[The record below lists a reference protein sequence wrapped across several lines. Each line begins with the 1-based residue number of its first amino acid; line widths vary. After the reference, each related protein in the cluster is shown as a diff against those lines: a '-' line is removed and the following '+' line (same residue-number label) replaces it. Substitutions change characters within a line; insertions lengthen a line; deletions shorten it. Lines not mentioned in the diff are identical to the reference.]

1 MIDFCTNNEAHLG
14 DLVERN
20 KINKD
25 SKETAKARKVKSSAI
40 TLVIKHLLV
49 QPHTSASLVQKI
61 GIYSSSHISHCLRKL
76 KKAGLIGAVWDFQK
90 VGLVYYNLKLEEDEQ
105 ANE

>member
-1 MIDFCTNNEAHLG
+1 MIDFCTNNEAHPG

-25 SKETAKARKVKSSAI
+25 SKETAKARKVKSSAM

-49 QPHTSASLVQKI
+49 QPHTCASLVQKI
-61 GIYSSSHISHCLRKL
+61 GTYSSSHISHCLRKL

>member
-1 MIDFCTNNEAHLG
+1 MIEFCTNNEPNPG
-14 DLVERN
+14 DLVKLD

-25 SKETAKARKVKSSAI
+25 SKETAKARKVKPSAM

-61 GIYSSSHISHCLRKL
+61 GTYSSSHISHCLRKL

-90 VGLVYYNLKLEEDEQ
+90 VALVYYNLKLEKDEQ

>member
-1 MIDFCTNNEAHLG
+1 MIEFCTNNEPNPG
-14 DLVERN
+14 DLVELN
-20 KINKD
+20 QINKD
-25 SKETAKARKVKSSAI
+25 SKEATKERKAKPSAM
-40 TLVIKHLLV
+40 TLVINHLLV
-49 QPHTSASLVQKI
+49 QPYTCASLVQKI
-61 GIYSSSHISHCLRKL
+61 GTYSSSHISHCLRKL